1 MGGFQPEPQPSGKS
15 IAQRLDGHMSH
26 CQCSKRVLA
35 VGLRCSAASILKTIR
50 LSRTSRSHARIGA
63 GARLG
68 QKGAE
73 PTWVWLPYTGTYGEV
88 CFAGVHASLGPPT
101 RSAVHRGTTADGPP
115 MDGVCGQLRFH
126 AGMATVHA
134 QPGGGRQPI

>member
-50 LSRTSRSHARIGA
+50 LSPTSRSYARFGA

-101 RSAVHRGTTADGPP
+101 RTADHRGATVDGPP
-115 MDGVCGQLRFH
+115 MDGVCGRLRFH
-126 AGMATVHA
+126 ASTATVHA

>member
-26 CQCSKRVLA
+26 CQCSKRVWA
-35 VGLRCSAASILKTIR
+35 VGLRCSAASILMTIR
-50 LSRTSRSHARIGA
+50 LSPTSRPHARIGA

-73 PTWVWLPYTGTYGEV
+73 PTWVWLPLPARMGK
-88 CFAGVHASLGPPT
+88 CALQACMPPWDRRLGPPT
-101 RSAVHRGTTADGPP
+101 TEG
-115 MDGVCGQLRFH
+115 
-126 AGMATVHA
+126 
-134 QPGGGRQPI
+134 